1 MVVSQRFIDSHPYL
15 LVDGSNLLMRL
26 LYVKQKGANL
36 ITEPE
41 LIASTADW
49 FIQQVSKIVKE
60 NCCSGVL
67 VAMDLGGSVRKHAL
81 YNEYK
86 ANRQNAA
93 MSPGSMQDDRNM
105 FLKELYPKLRQKV
118 VELCRLYNIATFF
131 ETGIE
136 ADDILGLV
144 AEALNNIGTDC
155 IILSND
161 SDFLQLCAF
170 PKISCIIPYKK
181 AVVDMHTFPA
191 YFEGSNKKYA
201 GVKIHA
207 CEYIFYK
214 SVCGDEGDNIFGIK
228 GVGYKT
234 LHKKK
239 ELYFTAHPDMA
250 TLFTQDQL
258 QFLDCCS
265 QQPYSH
271 EFEKLISDNYDMI
284 KLNYKLIDL
293 SSRYASASLIS
304 ESYKLIRRKKEPK
317 PDKMTVIRNFN
328 TLFNIAPNI
337 FDVVTSLT
345 GLKAIYLQ
353 E

>member
-26 LYVKQKGANL
+26 LYVKQKESTL
-36 ITEPE
+36 YTEPE
-41 LIASTADW
+41 LIAYTADW
-49 FIQQVSKIVKE
+49 FIQQISKTVKD

-67 VAMDLGGSVRKHAL
+67 VAMDLGGSIRKHAL
-81 YNEYK
+81 YSEYK
-86 ANRQNAA
+86 ANRKMAA
-93 MSPGSMQDDRNM
+93 MSPGLGDDRSN

-118 VELCRLYNIATFF
+118 VELCRLYNIPTFF
-131 ETGIE
+131 ESGIE
-136 ADDILGLV
+136 ADDILGLL
-144 AEALNNIGTDC
+144 AEALNSSGQDC

-161 SDFLQLCAF
+161 TDFLQLCAF

-191 YFEGSNKKYA
+191 YFEGSNKNYT

-214 SVCGDEGDNIFGIK
+214 SVCGDKGDNIFGIN

-239 ELYFTAHPDMA
+239 EAYFTTYPAMA
-250 TLFTQDQL
+250 TLFTNDQM
-258 QFLDCCS
+258 QFLDACNTM
-265 QQPYSH
+265 PNNH
-271 EFEKLISDNYDMI
+271 EFEKMIHEHYDMI

-293 SSRYASASLIS
+293 TSKYASATLIH
-304 ESYKLIRRKKEPK
+304 ESYKILRQVRDPK
-317 PDKMTVIRNFN
+317 PDKMTVIKGFN
-328 TLFNIAPNI
+328 SMFGISPNVMT
-337 FDVVTSLT
+337 VVSSLT

-353 E
+353 D